1 MGCLFSKC
9 SNSSYEPKI
18 KIIDCTPPGA
28 AFDYVRP
35 NGTISFS
42 VDRKYNAP
50 VVDIR
55 FEGWY
60 ENCVRL
66 WSYHT
71 EQENIFYSLRG
82 LHCRLPV
89 LVLTIVVMILSFSLT
104 NKQTKNGRE

>member
-71 EQENIFYSLRG
+71 
-82 LHCRLPV
+82 
-89 LVLTIVVMILSFSLT
+89 
-104 NKQTKNGRE
+104 KQREHFLQLERTPLQTSSISSDDSGYDTVF